1 MHRVFLEDLKIRHLR
16 LNLNYENNKLGERE
30 ILQDE
35 TLSTK
40 AISWRSLKESS
51 NPSLIVITILTYS
64 SKCKGQVV
72 LN

>member
-40 AISWRSLKESS
+40 AISWRRLKESS